1 MTTCRDIRHW
11 IGEPPDFSAP
21 PAWVTAHCADC
32 ADCAAAL
39 AAARLAHGLV
49 RVSVATLEPPDQFAA
64 RVREALSTLP
74 ARRAEAFDLW
84 RPAWGLVPTFA
95 AILVALLLWQ
105 PPPTELEPS
114 GLVETGIFTADE
126 RLILE
131 PEESSLESILMAV
144 MGGNGR

>member
-1 MTTCRDIRHW
+1 MTTCRDISHW
-11 IGEPPDFSAP
+11 IDELPDSSTP

-32 ADCAAAL
+32 AGCAAAL

-49 RVSVATLEPPDQFAA
+49 RVSVATVAPPDQFAS
-64 RVREALSTLP
+64 RVREALSALP

-95 AILVALLLWQ
+95 AILVAFLLWQ
-105 PPPTELEPS
+105 PPIELESS
-114 GLVETGIFTADE
+114 GFMEAGIFTADE

-131 PEESSLESILMAV
+131 PEEPSLESILMAV